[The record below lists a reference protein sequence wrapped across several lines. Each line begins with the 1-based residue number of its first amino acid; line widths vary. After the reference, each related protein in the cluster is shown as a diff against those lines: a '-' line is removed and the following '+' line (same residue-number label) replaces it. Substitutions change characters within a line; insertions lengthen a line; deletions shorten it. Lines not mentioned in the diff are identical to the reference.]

1 MTRLRSVVA
10 RWEAFLLLFL
20 IGTFV
25 WGSWSSQ
32 YFLTASNISIAIAGA
47 VPAAIVALGMTL
59 VIVTGE
65 IDVSVGSNVG
75 LCAATLAVAIEQG
88 LPIEAAMAC
97 GVAIGTLAGAFN
109 GVIVAYAGLPSLV
122 VTLGTLALY
131 RGTALIILQERGVHS
146 FPEWY
151 QNLGFETIG
160 ATPVPWSSLIFV
172 VLFIGFVVFLHATH
186 WGRALYAIG
195 NNREA
200 ARFSGI
206 NVKRAILGVFVT
218 SGVMCSIAAIVLTAY
233 LASARAD
240 TATGLE
246 LPVITAVVLGGVS
259 IFGGS
264 GTLAGVLLALLVLAF
279 VQNSLGL
286 AGVTPEAQQ
295 IVTGAVLIVTLA
307 VFGAYGSISSRA
319 ADVWRSRMPARQ
331 RKDSAAGSRGE
342 PSRDSPARV
351 ET

>member
-1 MTRLRSVVA
+1 MARLRGLVA
-10 RWEAFLLLFL
+10 RWELFLLIVL

-25 WGSWSSQ
+25 YGSRFSE
-32 YFLTASNISIAIAGA
+32 YFLTSSNISIAIAGA

-75 LCAATLAVAIEQG
+75 LCAASLAVAIEQG
-88 LPIEAAMAC
+88 LPLEAAMLA
-97 GVAIGTLAGAFN
+97 GVLAGTLAGLFN
-109 GVIVAYAGLPSLV
+109 GVMVAYAGLPSLV

-131 RGTALIILQERGVHS
+131 RGMALIMLKERGVHS

-151 QNLGFETIG
+151 QSLGFETIAG
-160 ATPVPWSSLIFV
+160 TPVPWSSIIFV
-172 VLFIGFVVFLHATH
+172 LLFLGFAVYLHATR
-186 WGRALYAIG
+186 WGRGLYAIG

-206 NVKRAILGVFVT
+206 DVRRAILGVFAT

-264 GTLAGVLLALLVLAF
+264 GTLVGVLLALLVLAF
-279 VQNSLGL
+279 VQNALGL
-286 AGVTPEAQQ
+286 AGVTPEEQQ
-295 IVTGAVLIVTLA
+295 IVTGAVLIVTLT
-307 VFGAYGSISSRA
+307 VFGASGFLRTKA
-319 ADVWRSRMPARQ
+319 TALRSLRRPDHAR
-331 RKDSAAGSRGE
+331 G
-342 PSRDSPARV
+342 ARNP
-351 ET
+351 TPTF